1 MDGLYSTK
9 QYKMENIK
17 NLKIFVVDDDP
28 FCAEI
33 YKEHLLSTGYANITS
48 YNNGQDCIN
57 HLTEQP
63 DIIFLDYNMAPL
75 DGLEVL
81 KKIKRFNPDIYL
93 VVLSG
98 QADMQVAIN
107 ALKYGAF
114 DYIIKGES
122 DLDMINVVLQKIK
135 NVMEMLEKKSAKP
148 WYIPKLML
156 LLF

>member
-1 MDGLYSTK
+1 MVYNLPNRI
-9 QYKMENIK
+9 KMENIK

-28 FCAEI
+28 FCAEM

-148 WYIPKLML
+148 WYIPKIML
-156 LLF
+156 SLF

>member
-1 MDGLYSTK
+1 
-9 QYKMENIK
+9 MENIK

-28 FCAEI
+28 FCAEL
-33 YKEHLLSTGYANITS
+33 YKEHLMSTGYANITS

-57 HLTEQP
+57 NLTEQP

-81 KKIKRFNPDIYL
+81 KKIKRFSPDIYL

-98 QADMQVAIN
+98 QEDMQVAIN

-122 DLDMINVVLQKIK
+122 DLAMINVVLQKIK

-148 WYIPKLML
+148 WFIPKLML
-156 LLF
+156 SLF

>member
-28 FCAEI
+28 FCAEM

-98 QADMQVAIN
+98 QEDMQVAIN

-148 WYIPKLML
+148 WFIPKLMVS
-156 LLF
+156 LF

>member
-1 MDGLYSTK
+1 
-9 QYKMENIK
+9 MENIK
-17 NLKIFVVDDDP
+17 NLKIFIVDDDP
-28 FCAEI
+28 FCAEM
-33 YKEHLLSTGYANITS
+33 YKEHLLSTGYAHVAS

-57 HLTEQP
+57 NLTQQP

-98 QADMQVAIN
+98 QEDMQVAIN

-148 WYIPKLML
+148 WFIPKLML
-156 LLF
+156 SLF